1 VILAS
6 NEGVFMGALV
16 DKLREKKDKKKEKE
30 VDNMKISKILAFLL
44 GAVLGAI
51 VQVGVITLLYYLISL
66 CLPIT
71 FNFKYAVGFYL
82 VLILIYTVIN
92 LFKRSF

>member
-1 VILAS
+1 
-6 NEGVFMGALV
+6 MGALV